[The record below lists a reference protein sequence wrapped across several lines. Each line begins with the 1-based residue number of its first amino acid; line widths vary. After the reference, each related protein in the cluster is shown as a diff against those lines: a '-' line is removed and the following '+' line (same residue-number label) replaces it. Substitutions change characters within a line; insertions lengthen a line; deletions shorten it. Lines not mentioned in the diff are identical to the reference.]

1 MQGRSFPL
9 GPFPAAPCSRRSE
22 ADQEAPSISPE
33 PSVTEGVLEP
43 SLAGRPKEPAAN
55 AELAAAATATT
66 NSAVASI
73 PRTSGLS
80 QPDTRANGAR
90 ATAVPQSG
98 TETAGFN
105 RNQPETIWLCKP
117 DSALPCGR
125 SDDSPPCSN
134 PRNASPP
141 RRGVFCWRGLWQAR
155 CGATLA
161 PDKTAPRVAG
171 GRVAIGVER
180 GLDFRV
186 PHEHLDRLGVGP
198 GRDQQRGEVWRHS
211 CIVRGARSWG
221 SSPLRRRSAARREC
235 HRDLDMGSS
244 PAVHRRWPRRQADP
258 ESR

>member
-1 MQGRSFPL
+1 MSTVGPVAMSTPTRGAKTIATAVTAASVPVSFSLEAVAHSPPPRGVSLCEKTHAAAPSPPPMPWETTPMQGRSFPL

-105 RNQPETIWLCKP
+105 RNQPDTIWLCKR

-141 RRGVFCWRGLWQAR
+141 RRGVFCWAGL
-155 CGATLA
+155 
-161 PDKTAPRVAG
+161 
-171 GRVAIGVER
+171 
-180 GLDFRV
+180 
-186 PHEHLDRLGVGP
+186 
-198 GRDQQRGEVWRHS
+198 
-211 CIVRGARSWG
+211 
-221 SSPLRRRSAARREC
+221 
-235 HRDLDMGSS
+235 
-244 PAVHRRWPRRQADP
+244 
-258 ESR
+258 